1 MVFCGV
7 KWGEKPYYSKDTEP
21 LEKSLWK
28 KEQESMELKHSVA
41 SIYIKIYLVYSDLS
55 YDVASES
62 VIKPCIKND
71 NSLVD

>member
-7 KWGEKPYYSKDTEP
+7 KWGEKPDYPKDREP

-28 KEQESMELKHSVA
+28 KEQESMELNHSVA
-41 SIYIKIYLVYSDLS
+41 LIYIKNISDLS

-62 VIKPCIKND
+62 VIKPCFKYNP
-71 NSLVD
+71 LVD